1 MWVCLASEWLF
12 LTESNWGKT
21 AARCEAQQRGDERKK
36 LMYFWHP
43 WMHREPHCR
52 RHYRFIPELFLFQL
66 LNILKKPPVSC
77 LFNIRFFV
85 VVFFYSWS
93 QEPCNDTV
101 TFHANKQP
109 SQRPSGLQLVYFPF
123 SFPFFNVTYFWLAS
137 TNYSPQ
143 LNDSAWISEKPPP
156 AVSSQ
161 YAYFFLTR
169 PTQIFFSLLVAKLL
183 IQSYSDCIRHT
194 RHNSKSVR
202 RLSFYL

>member
-85 VVFFYSWS
+85 VFFFYSWS

-143 LNDSAWISEKPPP
+143 LNDCLNFRKATTCRFFTICLFFFDSTHADFLFIACGKVIDTVLFGLHSAYE
-156 AVSSQ
+156 AQ
-161 YAYFFLTR
+161 L
-169 PTQIFFSLLVAKLL
+169 
-183 IQSYSDCIRHT
+183 
-194 RHNSKSVR
+194 
-202 RLSFYL
+202 